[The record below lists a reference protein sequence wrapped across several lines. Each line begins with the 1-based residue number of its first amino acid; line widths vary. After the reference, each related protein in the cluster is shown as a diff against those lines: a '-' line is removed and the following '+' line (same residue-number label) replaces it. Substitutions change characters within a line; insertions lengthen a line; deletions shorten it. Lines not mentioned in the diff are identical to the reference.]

1 MGNIN
6 IKELNEFG
14 FILYSVET
22 KIGVQKVSTPKNNLY
37 FGEKIFENL
46 NLAEEFIKKLITEQK
61 KVYKAII
68 RFDRGLGI
76 EYKTIENI
84 RSNDEKEAEKI
95 ALENSQLL
103 KNSKTIIAEVKIRQ
117 QNWY

>member
-6 IKELNEFG
+6 IKEFNEFG
-14 FILYSVET
+14 FVLYAVGN
-22 KIGVQKVSTPKNNLY
+22 KIGLQKVITPKNNIY

-46 NLAEEFIKKLITEQK
+46 ELAQEFIKKLITEQK

-68 RFDRGLGI
+68 RFDRGLGV

-84 RSNDEKEAEKI
+84 RSNDEKEAEEI
-95 ALENSQLL
+95 ALKNSQLL
-103 KNSKTIIAEVKIRQ
+103 KNGKTIIAEVKIRQ
-117 QNWY
+117 QN